1 MRKIFKNMA
10 WTMAATLVMAAC
22 SDSLDESDNTGQGP
36 LTGEGYVKVAIN
48 MPSASST
55 RAFNESNDLN
65 DGIEKEWTVKNGII
79 AFFEGGKNE
88 VEGNAK
94 FVKAYDLGTP
104 SNNLVGND
112 NQISNKPYSSQT
124 LNAPVLS
131 NDDNQMYA
139 LVILNNGNNSSLASV
154 DNEGKR
160 LTLKNGDAPIILES
174 GTSTFKDLDGA
185 KWALNSTDITSD
197 ANGFLMLNAPLYY
210 SNTQNAGDSNNGKT
224 QTLVPVT
231 VYSDETEA
239 EKYPVNIYV
248 ERIVAKVDVSISNL
262 VQIGTDTNKKGLAVK
277 DNSVYN
283 GDQVV
288 FVDNN
293 NGAEPLG
300 WVLNVTNKNAKPLRN
315 VSEITNWLKLSSITN
330 RDFIGTT
337 SVEGNWKRIY
347 WAIDNNY
354 DGTSSDTDFNIYR
367 SNSTESSLPTDWGK
381 YSTGTDAGATIYPQ
395 YCLENTA
402 PAADMKENNT
412 TCVLIKA
419 IYLVDGIEDT
429 EDRSFFMIGDNAV
442 TLSKTEFLSKIETT
456 LGITELSNITLGIDE
471 DVDGG
476 YYKGAGKLKEL
487 ITGLESSGTTYDD
500 KLNSLD
506 EIRYYKD
513 GGCYYYS
520 VPIQHFEIAQ
530 PTGQEVSDDNFL
542 GGYGV
547 VRNNWYQI
555 QIKSVSGPGEPGVD
569 PGEEPIVKDEGYI
582 QCTINV
588 LSWAKRSQGVDL

>member
-48 MPSASST
+48 MPSVSST
-55 RAFNESNDLN
+55 RAFDESTDLD
-65 DGIEKEWTVKNGII
+65 DGLDKEWTVKNGII
-79 AFFEGGKNE
+79 AFFEGKD
-88 VEGNAK
+88 VEGEAK
-94 FVKAYDLGTP
+94 FVKAYDLGTMTDNSTTNNNHV
-104 SNNLVGND
+104 SN
-112 NQISNKPYSSQT
+112 IPYAKT

-131 NDDNQMYA
+131 DGNTQMYA
-139 LVILNNGNNSSLASV
+139 LVILNNGENNSLASV

-160 LTLKNGDAPIILES
+160 LTLKNGDAPIMLES

-185 KWALNSTDITSD
+185 KWVLNSTDITSD
-197 ANGFLMLNAPLYY
+197 DNGFLMLNAPLYY
-210 SNTQNAGDSNNGKT
+210 SNTQNADDSNNGKT

-231 VYSDETEA
+231 VYSDETTA
-239 EKYPVNIYV
+239 NQNPVNIYV

-262 VQIGTDTNKKGLAVK
+262 TQIGEDSNKKGLAVK
-277 DNSVYN
+277 DESVYY

-288 FVDNN
+288 FVDDNSS
-293 NGAEPLG
+293 AEPLG
-300 WVLNVTNKNAKPLRN
+300 WVLNVTNKNTKPLRN
-315 VSEITNWLKLSSITN
+315 VSEITDWLKLSSITN
-330 RDFIGTT
+330 RNFIGTT

-367 SNSTESSLPTDWGK
+367 SNSTENPLPINWGE
-381 YSTGTDAGATIYPQ
+381 YSTGTDASATIYPQ

-402 PAADMKENNT
+402 HAADMKENNT

-419 IYLVDGIEDT
+419 IYLVDGIDAV
-429 EDRSFFMIGDNAV
+429 DKSFFMIGDNAV
-442 TLSKTEFLSKIETT
+442 TLSKTEFLSKIKTT
-456 LGITELSNITLGIDE
+456 LGITEPSNITLGIDE

-476 YYKGAGKLKEL
+476 YYKGADKLKEL
-487 ITGLESSGTTYDD
+487 ITGLDNSGATYDEA
-500 KLNSLD
+500 LNSLG

-520 VPIQHFEIAQ
+520 VPIQHFEINQ
-530 PTGQEVSDDNFL
+530 PTGQEVTDDNFL

-555 QIKSVSGPGEPGVD
+555 QINSVSGPGEPGVD

-582 QCTINV
+582 KCTINV

>member
-1 MRKIFKNMA
+1 MKTNLKNMA
-10 WTMAATLVMAAC
+10 WMLAATLVMAAC
-22 SDSLDESDNTGQGP
+22 SDSLDESENTGQGP

-48 MPSASST
+48 MPSTSGT
-55 RAFNESNDLN
+55 RAFNETNDLQ
-65 DGIEKEWTVKNGII
+65 DGDPSEYTVKNGII

-104 SNNLVGND
+104 SNNLVGNN

-131 NDDNQMYA
+131 NDNNQMYA
-139 LVILNNGNNSSLASV
+139 LVILNNGKNNSLASV

-174 GTSTFKDLDGA
+174 GTSAFKDLDGA
-185 KWALNSTDITSD
+185 KWALNSGDVTSD
-197 ANGFLMLNAPLYY
+197 ENGFLMLNAPLYY
-210 SNTQNAGDSNNGKT
+210 SNTQDVGDSNNGKT

-231 VYSDETEA
+231 VYSDKTEA
-239 EKYPVNIYV
+239 ERNPVDIYV
-248 ERIVAKVDVSISNL
+248 ERIVAKVDVSISSL
-262 VQIGTDTNKKGLAVK
+262 TDIGTGTDKKGLAVSN
-277 DNSVYN
+277 NSVYS
-283 GDQVV
+283 GDEVV
-288 FVDNN
+288 FVDNSA
-293 NGAEPLG
+293 GAEPLG
-300 WVLNVTNKNAKPLRN
+300 WVLNVTNKNTKPLRN
-315 VSEITNWLKLSSITN
+315 VSKITDWLGYTVLTG

-337 SVEGNWKRIY
+337 SVEDNWKRIY

-354 DGTSSDTDFNIYR
+354 DGTSTDFNIYR
-367 SNSTESSLPTDWGK
+367 SEGSNLPADGDWEN
-381 YSTGTDAGATIYPQ
+381 YSTGTDASATIYPQ

-402 PAADMKENNT
+402 PATDLKENNT

-419 IYLVDGIEDT
+419 IYLVDGIDAEDK
-429 EDRSFFMIGDNAV
+429 SFFMIGDNAV
-442 TLSKTEFLSKIETT
+442 TLSKADFLSKIKTD
-456 LGITELSNITLGIDE
+456 LGITDGDGITLDINSTAA
-471 DVDGG
+471 GG
-476 YYKGAGKLKEL
+476 YYEGVDKLKNL
-487 ITGLESSGTTYDD
+487 ITGFNDDTYNEA
-500 KLNSLD
+500 LNNLD

-520 VPIQHFEIAQ
+520 VPIQHFDIPQ
-530 PTGQEVSDDNFL
+530 PEGSKVSDANFL

-569 PGEEPIVKDEGYI
+569 PGEDPIVKDEGYI
-582 QCTINV
+582 KCTINV
-588 LSWAKRSQGVDL
+588 LSWAKRSQGVEL